1 VLWEKCKMFTW
12 LLLSSP
18 LVTSSKW
25 HKIPISCVR
34 TKLDTPFNLSVKV
47 VSFVL
52 VVSYSI
58 STYL

>member
-1 VLWEKCKMFTW
+1 MFTW